1 MTVSVAQRR
10 HYGRH
15 KRKKTQPTTHITRHR
30 HPRPLLPI
38 IIYNQS
44 TMGMGES
51 FHYYWYPYP
60 CIYCTQGKD
69 GKGKSIA
76 VRKGIGFY
84 IESDVILCKS
94 PFLGVMQE
102 FTGGQDLPGI

>member
-1 MTVSVAQRR
+1 MADMLVLVTVSVAQRR

-44 TMGMGES
+44 TMGKVSLLLVPLPLHLLYPRQGWEGKIDS
-51 FHYYWYPYP
+51 CAKRYWILY
-60 CIYCTQGKD
+60 
-69 GKGKSIA
+69 
-76 VRKGIGFY
+76 RK
-84 IESDVILCKS
+84 
-94 PFLGVMQE
+94 
-102 FTGGQDLPGI
+102 

>member
-1 MTVSVAQRR
+1 MADMLVLVTVSVAQRR

-51 FHYYWYPYP
+51 F
-60 CIYCTQGKD
+60 I
-69 GKGKSIA
+69 I
-76 VRKGIGFY
+76 IGTPT
-84 IESDVILCKS
+84 L
-94 PFLGVMQE
+94 PFIVPKARMGRE
-102 FTGGQDLPGI
+102 NR

>member
-1 MTVSVAQRR
+1 MADMLALVTVSVAQRR

-30 HPRPLLPI
+30 PLLPI

-51 FHYYWYPYP
+51 F
-60 CIYCTQGKD
+60 I
-69 GKGKSIA
+69 I
-76 VRKGIGFY
+76 IGTPTLAF
-84 IESDVILCKS
+84 IVPKARMGRENR
-94 PFLGVMQE
+94 
-102 FTGGQDLPGI
+102 